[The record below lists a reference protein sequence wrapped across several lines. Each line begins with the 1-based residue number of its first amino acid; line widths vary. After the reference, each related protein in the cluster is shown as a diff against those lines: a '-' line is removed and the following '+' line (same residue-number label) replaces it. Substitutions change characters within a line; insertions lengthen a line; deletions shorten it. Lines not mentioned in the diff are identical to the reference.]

1 MISLKNLILEQNSIN
16 PPALEP
22 PATYD
27 VLNDTQKKSF
37 DAWVASHPDETGGMD
52 NATAY
57 NEYGYTKWWH
67 GPVSDGGLGHDTAD
81 GAIFDMEDGSINS
94 IIGIP
99 WNNLAT
105 VIAVLVGP
113 GIFRGTWKGINR
125 IWSREAE
132 VTSKQMLQGAFPTY
146 ASLFTH
152 IISRKDSLMR
162 LIRKRQTN
170 KETGAILELQAY
182 LNGGK
187 SFGDLIKATTKEE
200 QEMLKQLRQASMR
213 GELTV
218 STILKDITKPLL
230 DDVAKGKITANY
242 IKDLLGKNYKKSSF
256 YRTALQIQYSTRIKY
271 GEGAYKNAQDKL

>member
-1 MISLKNLILEQNSIN
+1 MISLKNLILEQDNVN
-16 PPALEP
+16 P

-27 VLNDTQKKSF
+27 MLNATQKKSF
-37 DAWVASHPDETGGMD
+37 DAWFASHPNDTGGMNHAD
-52 NATAY
+52 AY
-57 NEYGYTKWWH
+57 NEYGNNKWWH
-67 GPVSDGGLGHDTAD
+67 GPVSDGGLGYDTAD
-81 GAIFDMEDGSINS
+81 GAIFDTEDGSINS

-113 GIFRGTWKGINR
+113 GIVRGTLKGLKR
-125 IWSREAE
+125 KWSREGE
-132 VTSKQMLQGAFPTY
+132 ITSKQMLQGAFPTY

-200 QEMLKQLRQASMR
+200 QEMLTQLRKASMR

-242 IKDLLGKNYKKSSF
+242 IKDLLGKNYKKSEF
-256 YRTALQIQYSTRIKY
+256 YRTALQIQYNNRHKIWERY
-271 GEGAYKNAQDKL
+271 I